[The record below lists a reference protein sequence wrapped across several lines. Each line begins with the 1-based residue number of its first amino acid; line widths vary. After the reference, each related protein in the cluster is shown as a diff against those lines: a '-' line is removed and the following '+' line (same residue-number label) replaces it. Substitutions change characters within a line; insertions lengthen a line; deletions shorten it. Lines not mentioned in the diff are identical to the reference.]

1 MRKQPSVLQET
12 EGEGEKVTICTLGV
26 RVWGWESVYLY
37 SNAGSTWQWDRDLY
51 SNPSSSGGEEEGAGG
66 LKWNQTSTPMIFPSW
81 TELLQPCKQQAKS
94 RACTERQVPELNNIK
109 KRQPKLRL
117 SSQTKLLLSKST
129 SSIHSA
135 ISCAHSTTFKTV
147 LKARVK
153 THSHSCFLN

>member
-1 MRKQPSVLQET
+1 MRKQTSVLQET

-51 SNPSSSGGEEEGAGG
+51 SNPSSSGGEEEGG